1 MYGAKPVCSIC
12 QCACRFVTQ
21 DCVKVKVYD
30 NLSTICYLY
39 NPDFKV
45 KVLFNLET
53 FDIKLETNFIGRNFI
68 YAEEVDSTNS
78 ILLSKENKKYNIDG
92 TVVLAEKQNKGRGRK
107 TRVWYSARGYNLTFS
122 ILLSSKEY
130 FKSKVNLLNFVAAI
144 AVAHSVENLY
154 QLRCELKWP
163 NDVLINKKK
172 IAGILL
178 ESVSSG
184 NKLEKVVIGIGL
196 NVNQI
201 TFHGN
206 YNVEPTSLKI
216 ELENQRINR
225 ETLLAEILNNFEE
238 TLYRF
243 VYNKKYI
250 LNEWK
255 EHCSM
260 IGERISITDGDKEI
274 FGIFDDIDDDGFLL
288 LKTRSGIE
296 KIRFGDVT
304 LSLCF

>member
-1 MYGAKPVCSIC
+1 M
-12 QCACRFVTQ
+12 
-21 DCVKVKVYD
+21 
-30 NLSTICYLY
+30 
-39 NPDFKV
+39 
-45 KVLFNLET
+45 FNLET
-53 FDIKLETNFIGRNFI
+53 FDIKLETDFIGRNFI

-78 ILLSKENKKYNIDG
+78 LLLGKENKQINLDG

-107 TRVWYSARGYNLTFS
+107 KRVWYSARGYNLTFS
-122 ILLSSKEY
+122 VLLSSQDYLKR
-130 FKSKVNLLNFVAAI
+130 KVNLLNFVAAI
-144 AVAHSVENLY
+144 AVAHSIENLY

-172 IAGILL
+172 VAGILL

-184 NKLEKVVIGIGL
+184 NKIEQVVIGFGL

-206 YNVEPTSLKI
+206 YNVEPTSLRI
-216 ELENQRINR
+216 ELENQHINR

-238 TLYRF
+238 ILYRF
-243 VYNKKYI
+243 IHNKRYV

-255 EHCSM
+255 EHCAM
-260 IGERISITDGDKEI
+260 IGERISLLDGEKEI
-274 FGIFDDIDDDGFLL
+274 FGIFDDIDEDGFIL

-304 LSLCF
+304 LS